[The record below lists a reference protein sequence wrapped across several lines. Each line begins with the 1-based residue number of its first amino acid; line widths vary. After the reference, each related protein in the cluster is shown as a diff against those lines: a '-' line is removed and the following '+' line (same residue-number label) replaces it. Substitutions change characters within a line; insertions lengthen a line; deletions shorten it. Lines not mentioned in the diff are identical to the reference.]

1 MSEEAFEHLLDT
13 SMDALMDKQQALHDQ
28 YALADMARWSLDQE
42 TATVQF
48 FDEQDRLAV
57 EGQILNIGSFSP
69 NHSSWKWAWSNPSIP
84 EPLRERALVLKELE
98 ASTGMDFFGEEGTL
112 SLEDE
117 SMAWQLAAIAVQHLG
132 ALGCYRA
139 ASSGD
144 APTVYL
150 ALTELKHVSH

>member
-1 MSEEAFEHLLDT
+1 MSEQTFEHLLET
-13 SMDALMDKQQALHDQ
+13 SMAALMDKQQALHEQ
-28 YALADMARWSLDQE
+28 YALGDMARWWLDQE

-69 NHSSWKWAWSNPSIP
+69 EHSNWKWAWSNPSIP
-84 EPLRERALVLKELE
+84 EPLRERALALKELE
-98 ASTGMDFFGEEGTL
+98 ASTGMGFFGAEEAF

-139 ASSGD
+139 PSSANG
-144 APTVYL
+144 PTVFL
-150 ALTELKHVSH
+150 AITELRHASH